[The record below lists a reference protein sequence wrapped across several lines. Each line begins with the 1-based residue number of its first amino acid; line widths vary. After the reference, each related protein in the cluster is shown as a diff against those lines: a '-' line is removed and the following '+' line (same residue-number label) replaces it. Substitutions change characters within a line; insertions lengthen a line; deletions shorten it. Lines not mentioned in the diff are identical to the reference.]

1 MNLLRERRAGMVNG
15 GLDRNRIEKL
25 LAEHGDLTLQTAF
38 SRQGQVQVARLSIVA
53 ETDYAEDL
61 VRLKRKAARS
71 VSLESWGAVA
81 TVVGVIVAISLASLV
96 AWALPLAFALGLC
109 ALIVRR
115 LKLRRRL
122 ETIRRLHQSL
132 DGWEFTHPVEKSWR
146 AAAEHDETI
155 SWMVSQWML
164 TMLDIEQLKKR
175 IDDGVDVQKQ
185 LSPTDPLRSA
195 IGIEIE
201 TLVSRRDGLQDSAE
215 SEADRIDEH
224 VRDYSDAE
232 KREALK
238 EQRRALIAAT
248 EARNAR
254 DLDQRMRAAESTERQ
269 RLANQERA
277 QKWLYYESDK

>member
-1 MNLLRERRAGMVNG
+1 MNLLRECRAGMVNG

-25 LAEHGDLTLQTAF
+25 LAEHGDLTLQTTF
-38 SRQGQVQVARLSIVA
+38 SRQSRPQLALLSIVA

-61 VRLKRKAARS
+61 VRLKRKADRS
-71 VSLESWGAVA
+71 VTLEAWAAVA
-81 TVVGVIVAISLASLV
+81 TVAAAIVAISLASLV
-96 AWALPLAFALGLC
+96 ACALPLAFALGLC

-122 ETIRRLHQSL
+122 ETIRGLHQTL
-132 DGWEFTHPVEKSWR
+132 NGWEFTHPVEESWR
-146 AAAEHDETI
+146 SAAENDETI

-164 TMLDIEQLKKR
+164 TMLDIDQLTKR
-175 IDDGVDVQKQ
+175 IDDGLEVQKQ
-185 LSPTDPLRSA
+185 LSPTDSLRSA

-215 SEADRIDEH
+215 IEVHRIDEH
-224 VRDYSDAE
+224 VRDHSDAE

-238 EQRRALIAAT
+238 KQRRALIAAT
-248 EARNAR
+248 EARNDH
-254 DLDQRMRAAESTERQ
+254 DLDQRMRAAENTERQ

-277 QKWLYYESDK
+277 QKWLYYESDM